1 MEGGWYWWLCRGIS
15 SHQERLTPSRGHL
28 LSARG
33 RHRAEEHHPPE
44 ASLANTSCGPL
55 TKGPM
60 LASRPETFRRIGLWR
75 ETMAVTTGHGR
86 SWRVTASHGGSW
98 QVMAGIIILSIDG
111 MGSGPPEMRLLSAPG
126 RPFAQVRQVTSR
138 ACEDGRIIGT
148 ASPVR
153 ATPVLGPPS
162 PPHRLKQPTVK
173 SSILR
178 SCRVTIHWPRKVISQ
193 HQ

>member
-1 MEGGWYWWLCRGIS
+1 M
-15 SHQERLTPSRGHL
+15 Q
-28 LSARG
+28 
-33 RHRAEEHHPPE
+33 
-44 ASLANTSCGPL
+44 
-55 TKGPM
+55 
-60 LASRPETFRRIGLWR
+60 ASRLETFRRIGLWR

-86 SWRVTASHGGSW
+86 SWQVMTGHDRSW
-98 QVMAGIIILSIDG
+98 RAMAGIIILSIDG

-148 ASPVR
+148 ASPIR

-193 HQ
+193 HQSKHNSMGRGPRRLEGSRDAPLGRDHWRDHALTWGHDFA